1 MSFIYYSSEPT
12 LDVRALQDHRQD
24 MDAIERLPEA
34 TAASIQASL
43 LAVTVQDICRIL
55 FRHVIERCKQVFGTP
70 TGRIS
75 FSIDYATW
83 SITAALDVDHS
94 SQLSS
99 ASKVATVGS
108 LDQHEL
114 ELLSHLGFL
123 HVDTTSSSGTT
134 VSIWKDGKE
143 TRSHVPLTP
152 LVTSPPRSALA
163 NNRGVIV
170 SIRDIFSGMPVR
182 RKFIATEA
190 TKKSQTDS
198 LVHCVRELSLLSP
211 DATILLSLRHAPRSD
226 GTTPV
231 AKVLL
236 NLPRAKDLVHRCQSA
251 FGVDSV
257 ESESVRIIAAEH
269 IFTSIKMEIDGFVCQ
284 TPTMSAPQIVFMQGI
299 TWPGAASLVGTHQSE
314 RDCAAFASLLSS
326 FDLTWTDEPVHRHTR
341 HASLSPDLYRQVCQR
356 ILAVPG
362 VSDPDKGSLSSH
374 TFVLNVMLARIGQ
387 EESAETQREEATP
400 LTASSFQ
407 AALLDAICSVAV
419 TEASSMS
426 RKRKR
431 PSRPS
436 TAVESASNGDAI
448 SPIRARPAT
457 ASLAVDSFGLGS
469 PAPEG
474 MMEWRDPVN
483 GRLFHIDRR
492 TGHSIAVR
500 PASARLEVEDVPAVE
515 KIKAA
520 RRGRIVDRSKLNKG
534 LSFLTSEQRA
544 NISDDIAS
552 DDEFDD
558 ASLDAALASIPS
570 PSPAASVDVSRKS
583 RFFDSRRPQ
592 PISVLNPLSSK
603 QSSDQDDSV
612 CRPNASE
619 LELAITRLDLQQAT
633 VLDQVDGKFILC
645 SASPSPSA
653 NPVLFCI
660 DQHAADERYRLE
672 RLLEDYV
679 SDCASGTSTHILPTT
694 LTLGISTKQYEL
706 ITKNEILRQ
715 GLVTLG
721 WAVQSAVLIHPTL
734 GHAQLDLIGIPHIL
748 KEKTL
753 TLRGRVKDQ
762 TLLQSTF
769 ENCLLEM
776 TSGPSPVPI
785 TTVADGDWVT
795 MSRVLPSSLM
805 ELIKSTACRSAIMF
819 NDQLSKEV
827 SERLVRRLATCKF
840 PFGCAHGRPTL
851 VPLCQVEN
859 GKERMM

>member
-1 MSFIYYSSEPT
+1 MN
-12 LDVRALQDHRQD
+12 
-24 MDAIERLPEA
+24 AIERLPEA

-75 FSIDYATW
+75 FSIDYVTW

-94 SQLSS
+94 RQLSS
-99 ASKVATVGS
+99 ASKVVTLGS

-152 LVTSPPRSALA
+152 LVTPPPISALA
-163 NNRGVIV
+163 NNRGVIA
-170 SIRDIFSGMPVR
+170 SIRDVFSGMPVR

-190 TKKSQTDS
+190 TKKSSTDS

-211 DATILLSLRHAPRSD
+211 DATIFLSLRHAARSD

-236 NLPRAKDLVHRCQSA
+236 HLPRAKDLVHRCQSA
-251 FGVDSV
+251 FGVDCV

-284 TPTMSAPQIVFMQGI
+284 TPTMSAPQIIFMQGR
-299 TWPGAASLVGTHQSE
+299 TWPGAASRVGTHQSE

-326 FDLTWTDEPVHRHTR
+326 FELAWTDEPVHRHTR
-341 HASLSPDLYRQVCQR
+341 HASLSPDLYRQVCKR

-362 VSDPDKGSLSSH
+362 VSDPGKGSLSSH
-374 TFVLNVMLARIGQ
+374 TFVLNVMLARIGPG
-387 EESAETQREEATP
+387 ESAETQREEATP

-407 AALLDAICSVAV
+407 AALLDAICSCSVAG
-419 TEASSMS
+419 TEASSTLC
-426 RKRKR
+426 KRKR

-436 TAVESASNGDAI
+436 TAVEPASNGDAI

-500 PASARLEVEDVPAVE
+500 PASARLEAEDVPAVE

-534 LSFLTSEQRA
+534 LQFSPSKQRA
-544 NISDDIAS
+544 NTSDNIAS

-570 PSPAASVDVSRKS
+570 PSPAASVDVYRKS

-592 PISVLNPLSSK
+592 AISELRLLSSK
-603 QSSDQDDSV
+603 QSSDQDNSV
-612 CRPNASE
+612 CRPNASD

-653 NPVLFCI
+653 NPILFCI

-694 LTLGISTKQYEL
+694 LTLGINTKQYEL

-715 GLVTLG
+715 GLAALG
-721 WAVQSAVLIHPTL
+721 WAIQTAVLIHPTL

-762 TLLQSTF
+762 PLLQSTF

-776 TSGPSPVPI
+776 TNDPSPVQV

-795 MSRVLPSSLM
+795 MSRMLPSSLM
-805 ELIKSTACRSAIMF
+805 ELVKSTACRSAIMF
-819 NDQLSKEV
+819 NDQLSKEA

-851 VPLCQVEN
+851 VPLCQVEI